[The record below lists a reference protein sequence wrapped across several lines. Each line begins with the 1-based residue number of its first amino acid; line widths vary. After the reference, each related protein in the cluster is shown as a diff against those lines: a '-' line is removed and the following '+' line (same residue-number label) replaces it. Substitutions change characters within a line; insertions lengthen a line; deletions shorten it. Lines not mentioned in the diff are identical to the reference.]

1 MKKFLFYAVSLL
13 LVLPAMAQT
22 PVDVSEAGAE
32 KISSEGLVI
41 SDGQV
46 ARLKKVPSFKNKG
59 FEKYWKWVL
68 SRVQYPAD
76 MEEQKVEG
84 LVQVKIIVETDGSVT
99 VGEVLASPHERLTEA
114 VTRVVENSPKWT
126 PGIMTDKESGLDY
139 PVRVSYVLPVEF
151 KVRPQKL
158 VDPTI
163 GRYNGQK
170 NFKPY
175 GSCNV
180 FCTGF
185 DFAASARRTGR
196 FSRAIGRRAVKKRA
210 RLRRKEAGRGFLL

>member
-99 VGEVLASPHERLTEA
+99 VGSARFAPRKIDRSGYAGSRKLPEVD
-114 VTRVVENSPKWT
+114 
-126 PGIMTDKESGLDY
+126 PGHYDRQGIRSGLSRAGFLRSACG
-139 PVRVSYVLPVEF
+139 V
-151 KVRPQKL
+151 Q
-158 VDPTI
+158 
-163 GRYNGQK
+163 
-170 NFKPY
+170 
-175 GSCNV
+175 GS
-180 FCTGF
+180 
-185 DFAASARRTGR
+185 SAKTGR
-196 FSRAIGRRAVKKRA
+196 SDHRT
-210 RLRRKEAGRGFLL
+210 L

>member
-22 PVDVSEAGAE
+22 PADAPGTTTSTPPA
-32 KISSEGLVI
+32 EGLVI
-41 SDGQV
+41 ADGQV
-46 ARLKKVPSFKNKG
+46 ARLKKAPSFKNKG

-84 LVQVKIIVETDGSVT
+84 VVQVRIIVETDGSVT
-99 VGEVLASPHERLTEA
+99 VDEVLASPHEKLTEA

-151 KVRPQKL
+151 KVRPPKL

-175 GSCNV
+175 GS
-180 FCTGF
+180 
-185 DFAASARRTGR
+185 
-196 FSRAIGRRAVKKRA
+196 
-210 RLRRKEAGRGFLL
+210 

>member
-1 MKKFLFYAVSLL
+1 MNKVPLSLGFHYFCLRRNQQTDAMKKFLFYAVSLL
-13 LVLPAMAQT
+13 LVLPTMAQT

-175 GSCNV
+175 GS
-180 FCTGF
+180 
-185 DFAASARRTGR
+185 
-196 FSRAIGRRAVKKRA
+196 
-210 RLRRKEAGRGFLL
+210 

>member
-22 PVDVSEAGAE
+22 PADAPGTTTSTPPAE
-32 KISSEGLVI
+32 VVI
-41 SDGQV
+41 ADGQV
-46 ARLKKVPSFKNKG
+46 ARLKKAPSFKNKG

-84 LVQVKIIVETDGSVT
+84 VVQVRIIVETDGSVT
-99 VGEVLASPHERLTEA
+99 VDEVLASPHEKLTEA

-175 GSCNV
+175 GS
-180 FCTGF
+180 
-185 DFAASARRTGR
+185 
-196 FSRAIGRRAVKKRA
+196 
-210 RLRRKEAGRGFLL
+210 

>member
-22 PVDVSEAGAE
+22 PADAPGTTTSTPPA
-32 KISSEGLVI
+32 EGLVI
-41 SDGQV
+41 ADGQV
-46 ARLKKVPSFKNKG
+46 ARLKKAPSFKNKG

-84 LVQVKIIVETDGSVT
+84 VVQVRIIV
-99 VGEVLASPHERLTEA
+99 EA

-175 GSCNV
+175 GS
-180 FCTGF
+180 
-185 DFAASARRTGR
+185 
-196 FSRAIGRRAVKKRA
+196 
-210 RLRRKEAGRGFLL
+210 

>member
-1 MKKFLFYAVSLL
+1 MNKIPLSLGFRYFCLCRNQQTDAMKKFLFYAVSLL

-22 PVDVSEAGAE
+22 PADAPGTTTSTPPA
-32 KISSEGLVI
+32 EGLVI
-41 SDGQV
+41 ADGQV
-46 ARLKKVPSFKNKG
+46 ARLKKAPSFKNKG

-84 LVQVKIIVETDGSVT
+84 VVQVRIIVETDGSVT
-99 VGEVLASPHERLTEA
+99 VDEVLASPHEKLTEA

-175 GSCNV
+175 GS
-180 FCTGF
+180 
-185 DFAASARRTGR
+185 
-196 FSRAIGRRAVKKRA
+196 
-210 RLRRKEAGRGFLL
+210 

>member
-1 MKKFLFYAVSLL
+1 MPSSVICGLEGEVYGFVS
-13 LVLPAMAQT
+13 PMEAFG
-22 PVDVSEAGAE
+22 DVSSSSNSSGAAGFA
-32 KISSEGLVI
+32 
-41 SDGQV
+41 DGRV
-46 ARLKKVPSFKNKG
+46 ARLKKAPSFKNKG

-84 LVQVKIIVETDGSVT
+84 VVQVRIIVETDGSVT
-99 VGEVLASPHERLTEA
+99 VDEVLASPHEKLTEA

-175 GSCNV
+175 GS
-180 FCTGF
+180 
-185 DFAASARRTGR
+185 
-196 FSRAIGRRAVKKRA
+196 
-210 RLRRKEAGRGFLL
+210 

>member
-22 PVDVSEAGAE
+22 PADAPGTTTSTPPA
-32 KISSEGLVI
+32 EGLVI
-41 SDGQV
+41 ADGQV
-46 ARLKKVPSFKNKG
+46 ARLKKAPSFKNKG

-76 MEEQKVEG
+76 MAEQKV
-84 LVQVKIIVETDGSVT
+84 D
-99 VGEVLASPHERLTEA
+99 EVLASPHEKLTEA

-175 GSCNV
+175 GS
-180 FCTGF
+180 
-185 DFAASARRTGR
+185 
-196 FSRAIGRRAVKKRA
+196 
-210 RLRRKEAGRGFLL
+210 

>member
-22 PVDVSEAGAE
+22 PADAPGTTTSTPPADE
-32 KISSEGLVI
+32 LVI
-41 SDGQV
+41 ADGQV
-46 ARLKKVPSFKNKG
+46 ARLKKAPSFKNKG

-84 LVQVKIIVETDGSVT
+84 VVQVRIIVETDGSVT
-99 VGEVLASPHERLTEA
+99 VDEVLASPHEKLTEA

-175 GSCNV
+175 GS
-180 FCTGF
+180 
-185 DFAASARRTGR
+185 
-196 FSRAIGRRAVKKRA
+196 
-210 RLRRKEAGRGFLL
+210 